1 MVLGHFGIAVVALG
15 VVAAVMDSEETD
27 LRMAPGDVETMG
39 QLKISFFGTQAV
51 EGPNYVA
58 DQGRFEIRE
67 GDELLAVLKPEK
79 RRYLASQS
87 VMTEADIFVR
97 FGGDIYVA
105 LGEPL
110 SEGAWAVRIH
120 IKPLVRFIWIG
131 GVLIALSGFLSL
143 LDKRYRARRATND
156 AKAVTETQKETVYG

>member
-1 MVLGHFGIAVVALG
+1 M
-15 VVAAVMDSEETD
+15 
-27 LRMAPGDVETMG
+27 
-39 QLKISFFGTQAV
+39 
-51 EGPNYVA
+51 A

-87 VMTEADIFVR
+87 VMTEADILVR